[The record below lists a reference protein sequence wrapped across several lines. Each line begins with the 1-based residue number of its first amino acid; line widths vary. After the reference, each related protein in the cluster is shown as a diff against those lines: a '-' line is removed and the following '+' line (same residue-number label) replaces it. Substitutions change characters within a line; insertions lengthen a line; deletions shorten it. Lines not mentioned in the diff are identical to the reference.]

1 MPAIQAQGQAAP
13 REAALLG
20 QATLPMHSRTARRFT
35 TPLMQDPMA
44 CVVCSSG
51 AEKGL
56 WPNAWV
62 LACALFA
69 CTPVIAAQSVLA
81 WLGAFFP
88 RRQWELHSHAA
99 ARYFLSPYIL
109 VPAGQCGVANAQAGQ
124 L

>member
-1 MPAIQAQGQAAP
+1 M
-13 REAALLG
+13 LD
-20 QATLPMHSRTARRFT
+20 QATIPPHPRPARRFT
-35 TPLMQDPMA
+35 TPLTQDPMA
-44 CVVCSSG
+44 RGVRSSG

-81 WLGAFFP
+81 WLGVLFP

-109 VPAGQCGVANAQAGQ
+109 VPAGQCGVASTEAGQ